1 MIPAV
6 EVTPQAAEIPEAIR
20 REIEIFSVEVE
31 RYRRGQIGDDQFK
44 PFRLQHG
51 IYGQRQSDVQMVRVK
66 IPGGGLNASQ
76 LARLADVADE
86 YSEGICHVTTR
97 QDIQYHWVRLDRV
110 PGLMTQLAE
119 VGLTT
124 REACGNTIRNV
135 TGCPM
140 SGVCQTEAFDVT
152 PYARAV
158 SRHFLRNPLCQ
169 QLARKFKIAF
179 SGCSEKACG
188 LAHMH
193 CIGAV
198 AQVRQEGGVERRG
211 FKLFVG
217 GGLGPAPYQAQVLSE
232 FLPEE
237 ELVPTCH
244 AIVSVYNRMG
254 ERRNRNK
261 ARVKFLVDKLGIEK
275 FRQVVFEERAGLEV
289 DPDWNAYLKDVHG
302 TSETAPEVPPV
313 ESGNGH
319 AGTEAFEQW
328 VHTNVAAQKQ
338 AGYCAASV
346 TLPLGDI
353 TSEQLRDL
361 AGIAQ
366 RFAGGRIRTAVDQ
379 NFLLRWVRQGDLPA
393 LHQALCAA
401 GLGEAGSGSIVDVTA
416 CPGAD
421 TCNLGITSSRG
432 LAREIR
438 KTLLGS
444 GEAFAKDLEDIKIKI
459 SGCPNSC
466 GQHHIA
472 NIGFFG
478 TSVRVGDRIVP
489 HFQLVLG
496 GQTEEN
502 AAAYGLATVKIPSK
516 NAPAAVRLL
525 ADTYRKERK
534 EGERFNDFIRRLG
547 KARLRDLMAD
557 LRAVPAFEEGS
568 DYYRDWG
575 HDAEFSLK
583 DMGVGECAGQLV
595 EMVELQ
601 LSESDRDIFE
611 ANLLLEKGRHGEALE
626 RVFEATLKAMSAMLT
641 TQGVQPDGPQKTL
654 ELFQERCI
662 QPGLIAH
669 TDTRLGAVLEDLPD
683 RVMHPRVE
691 NPTADR
697 VRLRI
702 DEAVLLVEAC
712 HLAYNRMKI
721 TPVAPAAEPAPAQ
734 EAEQPAAVE
743 EIAAVLDLS
752 GVQCPFNYVQAK
764 LQLEQMEPGQLL
776 EITIDAGEP
785 IRNVPKSLRNDGHQI
800 LDTKKVG
807 GRYRLVIRKG

>member
-1 MIPAV
+1 
-6 EVTPQAAEIPEAIR
+6 
-20 REIEIFSVEVE
+20 
-31 RYRRGQIGDDQFK
+31 
-44 PFRLQHG
+44 
-51 IYGQRQSDVQMVRVK
+51 
-66 IPGGGLNASQ
+66 
-76 LARLADVADE
+76 
-86 YSEGICHVTTR
+86 
-97 QDIQYHWVRLDRV
+97 
-110 PGLMTQLAE
+110 
-119 VGLTT
+119 
-124 REACGNTIRNV
+124 
-135 TGCPM
+135 M
-140 SGVCQTEAFDVT
+140 SGVCQTESFDVT

-158 SRHFLRNPLCQ
+158 SRHFLRNPVCQ
-169 QLARKFKIAF
+169 QLARKFKISF

-198 AQVRQEGGVERRG
+198 AQVRQEGGVQKRG

-217 GGLGPAPYQAQVLSE
+217 GGLGPAPYLAQVLSD
-232 FLPEE
+232 FVPVE
-237 ELVPTCH
+237 ELVSTCH

-254 ERRNRNK
+254 DRKNRNK

-275 FRQVVFEERAGLEV
+275 FREVVFEERAGLQE
-289 DPDWNAYLKDVHG
+289 DPAWNAYLKDVEG
-302 TSETAPEVPPV
+302 ASETAPEVPPV

-319 AGTEAFEQW
+319 AATEAFRQW
-328 VHTNVAAQKQ
+328 VHTNVADQKQ
-338 AGYCAASV
+338 AGYCAVSV

-361 AGIAQ
+361 SKITQ
-366 RFAGGRIRTAVDQ
+366 RFAGGRIRAAVDQ
-379 NFLLRWVRQGDLPA
+379 NFLLRWIRREDLSA
-393 LHQALCAA
+393 LHKALCAA
-401 GLGEAGSGSIVDVTA
+401 GLGEAGSGTIVDVTA

-438 KTLLGS
+438 KTLLTS
-444 GEAFAKDLEDIKIKI
+444 EDAFAKDLEDIKIKI

-478 TSVRVGDRIVP
+478 TSVRVGNRIVP

-502 AAAYGLATVKIPSK
+502 AAAYGLATVKIPAK
-516 NAPAAVRLL
+516 NAPAAVKLL

-534 EGERFNDFIRRLG
+534 DAEKFNDFIRRLG
-547 KARLRDLMAD
+547 KARLRDLMAG
-557 LRAVPAFEEGS
+557 LKAVPAFEENS

-575 HDAEFSLK
+575 HDAEYSLK
-583 DMGVGECAGQLV
+583 DMGMGECAGQLV

-601 LSESDRDIFE
+601 LNESDRDIFE
-611 ANLLLEKGRHGEALE
+611 ANLLLEKGRHEEALE
-626 RVFEATLKAMSAMLT
+626 RVFDATLKAMAAMLT
-641 TQGVQPDGPQKTL
+641 TQGVQADGPQKTL
-654 ELFQERCI
+654 EQFQERCI
-662 QPGLIAH
+662 KPGLIAH
-669 TDTRLGAVLEDLPD
+669 ADSRLGAVLEDLPD
-683 RVMHPRVE
+683 RVLHPKVAD
-691 NPTADR
+691 PTADR

-721 TPVAPAAEPAPAQ
+721 TPIAAPVEPAPVQ
-734 EAEQPAAVE
+734 ESSDVE

-776 EITIDAGEP
+776 EVTIDDGEP
-785 IRNVPKSLRNDGHQI
+785 IRNVPKSLRNDGHRI
-800 LDTKKVG
+800 LDTKKVA